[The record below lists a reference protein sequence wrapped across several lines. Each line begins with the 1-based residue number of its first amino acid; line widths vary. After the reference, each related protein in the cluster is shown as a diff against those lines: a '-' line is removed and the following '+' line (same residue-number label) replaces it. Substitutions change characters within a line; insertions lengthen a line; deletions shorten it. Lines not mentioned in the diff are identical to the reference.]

1 LPGIIYISYLLVEK
15 GKESFHVIL
24 TGVVRNVP
32 DLFYQSSLQY
42 SGTVN
47 IFLQIRIHGSVIL
60 KHGSHGPGVERSV
73 NYGSGSYL
81 DIGVALAKI
90 RYIKIY
96 LFAEIS
102 LNL

>member
-1 LPGIIYISYLLVEK
+1 M
-15 GKESFHVIL
+15 
-24 TGVVRNVP
+24 VVRNVP
-32 DLFYQSSLQY
+32 DPFTSSLQY

-60 KHGSHGPGVERSV
+60 KHGSHGSGAERPV

-81 DIGVALAKI
+81 NIGVALAK
-90 RYIKIY
+90 
-96 LFAEIS
+96 LVAEIS